1 MTDIIE
7 GRSACLPRL
16 LALPIAMTPGV
27 VHASVAARA
36 LNHALAAQLARDELD
51 FLSGRRV
58 LLHVQDA
65 GMRLMLTCG
74 DNGLAPARGA
84 PDLVVRGSLYDFMLL
99 AARRV
104 DPDTLFF
111 QRRLC
116 MEGDTELGLG
126 LKNFLAALDED
137 EVALL
142 RPLDFLLQRSLPV
155 YQRLFG

>member
-1 MTDIIE
+1 MTEIVE
-7 GRSACLPRL
+7 GRSARLPRL

-27 VHASVAARA
+27 LHASVAARA
-36 LNHALAAQLARDELD
+36 LNRALAAQLARDELD

-74 DNGLAPARGA
+74 DNGLAPARGV

-137 EVALL
+137 EVAML